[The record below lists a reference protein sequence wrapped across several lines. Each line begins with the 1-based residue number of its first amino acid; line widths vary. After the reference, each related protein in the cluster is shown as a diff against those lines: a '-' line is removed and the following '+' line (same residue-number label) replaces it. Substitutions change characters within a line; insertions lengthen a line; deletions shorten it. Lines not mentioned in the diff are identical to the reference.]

1 MIEAV
6 VFDMDGI
13 LFDTERLSVECW
25 RQAARE
31 MGLGDIEKG
40 VYGCIGLNRTDSRLF
55 MKQTYGEAFPYEE
68 FRQYNSALFRKRVEQ
83 EGLPVMKGAGE
94 LLEWLHGNRIPTALA
109 SSTAVATVKSHLERA
124 DFSRYFQVV
133 IGGDMVEHSKPQPD
147 IYRKACALL
156 GARPERTA
164 AVEDSPNGIRSA
176 HGAGMLPIM
185 VPDLVQPGPELEKLL
200 YRRCDS
206 LTEVLELLKAE
217 AASAPV

>member
-25 RQAARE
+25 RQTARE

-55 MKQTYGEAFPYEE
+55 MKQTYGEDFPYEE
-68 FRQYNSALFRKRVEQ
+68 FRARNSALFRERVER
-83 EGLPVMKGAGE
+83 EGLPVMEGAGA
-94 LLEWLHGNRIPTALA
+94 LLEWLAGRGIPTALA
-109 SSTAVATVKSHLERA
+109 SSTAVNTVKSHLERA
-124 DFSRYFQVV
+124 DFSHYFQVV

-147 IYRKACALL
+147 IYCKACSLL
-156 GARPERTA
+156 GTKPERTA

-176 HGAGMLPIM
+176 YGAGMLPIM

-200 YRRCDS
+200 YRKCDS
-206 LTEVLELLKAE
+206 LRDVLELLKKE
-217 AASAPV
+217 IL